1 MNNENTD
8 KTKRKTNTDEIL
20 ENAYSLIGQH
30 IIPQK
35 SEIWMITSINKIVPV
50 LKKKYWLKEEDI
62 QNYVF
67 LKFLALN
74 KHEKFDPAKSCLYT
88 YTARHT
94 YFVVKDMLNG
104 YERAFKDVVQFKS
117 FGEYLWTSSSED
129 SDEPLIVAVDTG
141 QHLPRSE
148 DDLLDRLIE
157 RTTPEDILIK
167 KEFWGLVYDYYDKVD
182 VMVLLGMMNRK
193 EAAAKFDMGHEA
205 YTKSLQR
212 KNVYFRDIATKAGYC

>member
-1 MNNENTD
+1 MKNID
-8 KTKRKTNTDEIL
+8 KTKRKTNADEIL
-20 ENAYSLIGQH
+20 ENAHSLIGQH

-35 SEIWMITSINKIVPV
+35 SKIWMIVSINKIVPV

-62 QNYVF
+62 QHYVF
-67 LKFLALN
+67 LKFLAQN

-94 YFVVKDMLNG
+94 YFVVRDMLNG

-141 QHLPRSE
+141 QHIPRSE

-182 VMVLLGMMNRK
+182 VMVLLGMMDRN
-193 EAAAKFDMGHEA
+193 EAAAKFDMGYEA

>member
-1 MNNENTD
+1 MKNTNT
-8 KTKRKTNTDEIL
+8 TKRKNNADEIL

-35 SEIWMITSINKIVPV
+35 SKIWMITSINKIVPV
-50 LKKKYWLKEEDI
+50 LKKKYWLEEGDI
-62 QNYVF
+62 QQFVF

-94 YFVVKDMLNG
+94 YFAVMDMLNG

-129 SDEPLIVAVDTG
+129 SDEPMIVAVDTG
-141 QHLPRSE
+141 QYFLRSE

-182 VMVLLGMMNRK
+182 VMVLLGMMKRK
-193 EAAAKFDMGHEA
+193 EAAAEFDMGHEA

>member
-1 MNNENTD
+1 MKNTD
-8 KTKRKTNTDEIL
+8 NTKRKTNADEIL

-35 SEIWMITSINKIVPV
+35 SEIWMIASINKMVPV

-62 QNYVF
+62 QHYVF

-74 KHEKFDPAKSCLYT
+74 KHEKFDPGKSCLYT
-88 YTARHT
+88 YTAHHT

-117 FGEYLWTSSSED
+117 FDEYLWTSSNQN
-129 SDEPLIVAVDTG
+129 SDEPLIIAVDTG

-182 VMVLLGMMNRK
+182 VMVLLGMMDRK
-193 EAAAKFDMGHEA
+193 EAAAEFDMGHEA

-212 KNVYFRDIATKAGYC
+212 KNLYFRDIATKAGYC